1 MNGQLDFFAAM
12 GITESDLDFVVN
24 DILQEFEEWE
34 EDRLSQDEEEAKKMG
49 CLPMPE
55 LSLLEFAEKHVF
67 GSPNG
72 WYGLEFS
79 DRRCGIDYNFQ
90 GARIHRSG
98 TYVKEFVPKARI
110 VAKLKERI

>member
-24 DILQEFEEWE
+24 DILQEFEKWE
-34 EDRLSQDEEEAKKMG
+34 EDRLAQDEEELNAEG
-49 CLPMPE
+49 LRPMPE

-72 WYGLEFS
+72 WYGLECS
-79 DRRCGIDYNFQ
+79 DRRCGIDYNFT

-98 TYVKEFVPKARI
+98 TYVKEFVSKARI
-110 VAKLKERI
+110 IAKLKERT